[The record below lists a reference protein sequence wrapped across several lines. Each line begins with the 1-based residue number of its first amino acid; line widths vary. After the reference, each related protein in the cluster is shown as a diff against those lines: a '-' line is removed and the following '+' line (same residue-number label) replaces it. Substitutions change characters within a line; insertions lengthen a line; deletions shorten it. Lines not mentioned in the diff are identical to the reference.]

1 MRATDTLADTDTFAV
16 GAADTDRQTDRN
28 VYSSIA
34 IMKALIKLEQSVQY
48 KHTYSRYS
56 KYAYKEQTIYT

>member
-1 MRATDTLADTDTFAV
+1 MRATDILADTDTFAV

-48 KHTYSRYS
+48 KHT
-56 KYAYKEQTIYT
+56 